1 MEIIESF
8 FDKPVFGIEK
18 NSKQK
23 MLLDALNNLTLHH
36 TKNCPQYRLIIE
48 GIFADWQHKKDV
60 SGIPYLPVSIFKTQK
75 LMSIKDEELFK
86 TMKSSGTSGTG
97 HSQIYLDKFTSNL
110 QAKALRKTMAF
121 LFGEKRSPMMI
132 IDSEMSLGYNSD
144 FSARSA
150 AIRGFSIFGRE
161 HFFALDEKFEIKTQ
175 EILKFFETHKDKKVF
190 LFGFTFVIWET
201 FMEKLAH
208 LHGKI
213 DMSNAI
219 ILHGG
224 GWKKLSDKSVS
235 GRVFKKC
242 LNDAFGLKNIFDY
255 YGMVEQ
261 TGSIYLECEEGFLH
275 TSSLNDVLIRDPA
288 SLKIIR
294 NNKAGLIQTI
304 SVLPYSY
311 PGHSVLT
318 EDIGIIHGEDDCGC
332 GRKGKFFSV
341 LGRATNAEIR
351 GCSDAT

>member
-8 FDKPVFGIEK
+8 FDKPIFGIEK

-48 GIFADWQHKKDV
+48 SLFADWHNEKDV

-75 LMSIKDEELFK
+75 LMSIKDEEIFK

-97 HSQIYLDKFTSNL
+97 HSQIYLDRFTSNL

-121 LFGEKRSPMMI
+121 LLGEKRSPMMI
-132 IDSEMSLGYNSD
+132 IDSKMSLGYNSD

-161 HFFALDEKFEIKTQ
+161 YFYALDEKFEIKTQ

-201 FMEKLAH
+201 LMEKLAH

-261 TGSIYLECEEGFLH
+261 TGSIYLECEKGFLH

-294 NNKAGLIQTI
+294 NNNAGLIHTI

-311 PGHSVLT
+311 PGHSILT

-341 LGRATNAEIR
+341 LGRAANAEIR